1 MPAKGDIANALRQ
14 IRRPGADRNIVEAG
28 IVSDITVN
36 GSIVSILLEIP
47 RAEADAFEPVR
58 AACEK
63 AALAVPGVTRA
74 RAVMTAAKPAD
85 AAPAAPRA
93 VPPPPT
99 PKSLAGV
106 KHVIAVASG
115 KGGVG
120 KSTTAVNLA
129 FALSTLGLRV
139 GLVDCDIYGPSLGKM
154 LRLEGP
160 ARFSDQN
167 RIRPHFRDGV
177 AAMSMA
183 LVVDPD
189 TAAIWRGPM
198 VISAVQQF
206 LTGVDWNENGDLDIL
221 VADLPP
227 GTGDVPLTL
236 AQTAVISGAV
246 VVSTPQDIALIDA
259 RKALDMFAKTKTP
272 VLGIIENMSYFACPH
287 CGERADIFGHG
298 GARRTAEERGVPFLG
313 EIPLHVDI
321 RSTSDEGAPIVL
333 TQSDSVFARAY
344 ADIARGVIAALAPG
358 GRA

>member
-1 MPAKGDIANALRQ
+1 MPSKGDIAQALRR
-14 IRRPGADRNIVEAG
+14 IASPHADRNIVAAG
-28 IVSDITVN
+28 MVSDITIN
-36 GSIVSILLEIP
+36 GSAVSIVLEIP
-47 RAEADAFEPVR
+47 PADAEAFEPIR
-58 AACEK
+58 MACEK

-74 RAVMTAAKPAD
+74 QAIMTAQKPATP
-85 AAPAAPRA
+85 APAASRPA
-93 VPPPPT
+93 PPT

-183 LVVDPD
+183 LVADPD
-189 TAAIWRGPM
+189 KAAVWRGPM
-198 VISAVQQF
+198 VMGAVQRF

-272 VLGIIENMSYFACPH
+272 VLGIVENMSYFACPH

-333 TQSDSVFARAY
+333 TQPDSVFARAY